1 MPYKLDICYSNVK
14 SSNNKYSIAV
24 IGRKKIKKGDLKM
37 QEQSKGLK
45 IFGIIS
51 IILGV
56 IRFGVMIFVTSQA
69 KMDSLHSLMNQSQD
83 FDGKIKKAGMT
94 WDQMVSFL
102 KVDVYIFAA
111 LALIFG
117 VVIGALAIKGAQTGN
132 VKALKI
138 MLIIQLIALIFITFG
153 SLIKP
158 IFAILSFVAF
168 VLAIVGL
175 VLASK
180 AKKQH

>member
-1 MPYKLDICYSNVK
+1 
-14 SSNNKYSIAV
+14 
-24 IGRKKIKKGDLKM
+24 M

-69 KMDSLHSLMNQSQD
+69 KMDNLHSLMIQSQPD
-83 FDGKIKKAGMT
+83 FESKINKAGMT

-168 VLAIVGL
+168 ILAIVGL

-180 AKKQH
+180 AKKQTIEQ